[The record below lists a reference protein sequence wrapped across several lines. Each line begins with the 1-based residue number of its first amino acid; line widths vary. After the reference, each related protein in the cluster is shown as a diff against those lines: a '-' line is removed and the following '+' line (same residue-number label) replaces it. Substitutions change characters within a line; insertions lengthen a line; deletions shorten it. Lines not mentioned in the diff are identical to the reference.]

1 MLFLFKCVASVFKWF
16 SDWWNQF
23 FLATIQ
29 TLKSGACGLRRAFF
43 KDSEKVFCWAAG
55 GVSACTKKKYIENIS
70 KEMKKK

>member
-43 KDSEKVFCWAAG
+43 KDSEKVFSWAAG
-55 GVSACTKKKYIENIS
+55 GVSACTKKKYTENIS
-70 KEMKKK
+70 KELKKK